1 MSDGNMQGR
10 TVLVTGGTAGIG
22 RQAAKVLAGRG
33 ARVVIVGRNPEKTAR
48 VTDELRAETGG
59 AVESLLADLS
69 KMSDV
74 RALAAATI
82 DRYGALDVLLNN
94 AGAVN
99 LTREVTADGFERT
112 FATNHLA
119 YFLLANLLL
128 PALRKAPGSR
138 VVNVASAAHV
148 MGRVNFDDL
157 QSERGYDGWRVY
169 GTSKLM
175 NVLFTR
181 EMARRLKGEGP
192 TVNCLHP
199 GFVASEFLSKG
210 GIWTVLKPLG
220 YLFAVNESKGAE
232 TSVFLASSPAVAG
245 VTGKYFAK
253 CREARTTGAAK
264 DDAVAERLWVESA
277 RLTSLDGT
285 I

>member
-1 MSDGNMQGR
+1 MQGR
-10 TVLVTGGTAGIG
+10 TVLITGGTAGIG
-22 RQAAKVLAGRG
+22 RQSAKVLAARG

-48 VTDELRAETGG
+48 VTDELCVETGG

-69 KMSDV
+69 TMADV
-74 RALAAATI
+74 RALAAAFI

-99 LTREVTADGFERT
+99 LTRELTPDGFERT

-138 VVNVASAAHV
+138 VVNVASAAHA

-157 QSERGYDGWRVY
+157 QSERGYDAWRVY

-181 EMARRLKGEGP
+181 EMSRRLKGEGP

-210 GIWTVLKPLG
+210 GIWKVLKPLG
-220 YLFAVNESKGAE
+220 YLFAVNEQRGAE
-232 TSVFLASSPAVAG
+232 TSVFLASSPTVAG
-245 VTGKYFAK
+245 VTGMYFSK
-253 CREARTTGAAK
+253 CREARCTRAAK
-264 DDAVAERLWVESA
+264 DDAVAERLWLESA
-277 RLTSLDGT
+277 RLTSLDST